1 VRIDNRTRL
10 DGKPRSPYAEQD
22 KLHGFRRTTLS
33 PKRLEVS
40 CAWTVAGSLL
50 GLFLVVGGPRPQ
62 AQTCTTQ
69 ARMSDSARS
78 ELTGVAMSLAQSIK
92 DGSAAKVQAA
102 TIAEFSSA
110 DSFASIGSVVQ
121 TTATKLANDT
131 LRVTQVYELD
141 ARARKAGDTSEADFS
156 CALTGTTAETDFSIS
171 GLPPGLYAFAMVE
184 ATGSRPWL
192 LSFLLRQDSGVW
204 KLAGFYPRART
215 AAGHDGLWF
224 WTSARSDVKANES
237 WLAWVLF
244 GEADVLLRPAN
255 FTTSTNLDR
264 LRAEQTAAAP
274 TELINGVGPDMPV
287 VIKGTNSQGA
297 ATDYKFTS
305 MAAEGSEDG
314 RQLKLVLH
322 LSADYLAD
330 PVAGKARNRAAASA
344 LLGAHKDLR
353 QDIDSV
359 WVFADSAGHDPLLTE
374 QPIAEIP

>member
-1 VRIDNRTRL
+1 
-10 DGKPRSPYAEQD
+10 
-22 KLHGFRRTTLS
+22 
-33 PKRLEVS
+33 
-40 CAWTVAGSLL
+40 
-50 GLFLVVGGPRPQ
+50 
-62 AQTCTTQ
+62 
-69 ARMSDSARS
+69 
-78 ELTGVAMSLAQSIK
+78 
-92 DGSAAKVQAA
+92 
-102 TIAEFSSA
+102 
-110 DSFASIGSVVQ
+110 
-121 TTATKLANDT
+121 
-131 LRVTQVYELD
+131 
-141 ARARKAGDTSEADFS
+141 
-156 CALTGTTAETDFSIS
+156 
-171 GLPPGLYAFAMVE
+171 
-184 ATGSRPWL
+184 
-192 LSFLLRQDSGVW
+192 
-204 KLAGFYPRART
+204 
-215 AAGHDGLWF
+215 
-224 WTSARSDVKANES
+224 
-237 WLAWVLF
+237 VLF